1 MLPAASCQERVDVM
15 VVADPHQRVAPVGQA
30 DAARCFRQVD
40 RCRLKS
46 SIRRARAIMGG
57 GEWVEW
63 AGLANHEWGRLPG
76 WGRNRPIPSGPAP
89 QTLAPAHFAAAGL
102 LQNRAGTFH
111 RQQNRSGA
119 YPSMMDLDRTLRVA
133 PARRPPSP
141 CPLIGT
147 AGRDQQGRG
156 RGGDCLWRAPMAV
169 ASACASGPKPKSST
183 EAIPARGQRLL
194 EHLRPSGPPVPAFA
208 IRDRC
213 QE

>member
-1 MLPAASCQERVDVM
+1 MTLANQSAARSAPGLLGDV
-15 VVADPHQRVAPVGQA
+15 PSHPPQRHQR
-30 DAARCFRQVD
+30 ARR
-40 RCRLKS
+40 
-46 SIRRARAIMGG
+46 
-57 GEWVEW
+57 
-63 AGLANHEWGRLPG
+63 
-76 WGRNRPIPSGPAP
+76 
-89 QTLAPAHFAAAGL
+89 
-102 LQNRAGTFH
+102 
-111 RQQNRSGA
+111 
-119 YPSMMDLDRTLRVA
+119 MDLDRTLRVA

-147 AGRDQQGRG
+147 TGRDQQGRG